1 MFTKYCYQIEEVF
14 VMKDPRIQK
23 IAELI
28 VNHSIKVQPNE
39 HVLVQTNTEIELSVV
54 REIIKEIH
62 KAGGFAH
69 IDLRD
74 ATVTRQ
80 LVLGGTKE
88 QFEILAEIEVE
99 RLAKMD
105 GYINLR
111 SPVNTSELSDIP
123 GEKMELY
130 PAWKAS
136 PSPSTLC

>member
-1 MFTKYCYQIEEVF
+1 
-14 VMKDPRIQK
+14 MKDPRIQK

-28 VNHSIKVQPNE
+28 VNHSINVQPNE
-39 HVLVQTNTEIELSVV
+39 HILIQTNTEIELSVV

-105 GYINLR
+105 GYINLKGG
-111 SPVNTSELSDIP
+111 NEC
-123 GEKMELY
+123 
-130 PAWKAS
+130 A
-136 PSPSTLC
+136 